1 MDDMMEEAV
10 HCRSL
15 VWRQEVIL
23 QTKQQTVAWDGPP
36 HSPQLPATIKSP
48 HEILLSVSQTVKA
61 HQRKNL
67 SISCHIMSK
76 SVFQHVMHTH
86 LKSIEKSEI
95 SPQMEELFDTYVA
108 GYISSDNMD
117 AHR

>member
-1 MDDMMEEAV
+1 MEEAV

-15 VWRQEVIL
+15 VWRREVIL
-23 QTKQQTVAWDGPP
+23 QTKQQTFAWDGPP

-48 HEILLSVSQTVKA
+48 HEILLSVSRTVKA
-61 HQRKNL
+61 LQRKRINL
-67 SISCHIMSK
+67 LSHN
-76 SVFQHVMHTH
+76 VMHTH

>member
-48 HEILLSVSQTVKA
+48 HEILLSVSRTVKA
-61 HQRKNL
+61 LQRKHIYLL
-67 SISCHIMSK
+67 SHNVKVCL
-76 SVFQHVMHTH
+76 QHVMHTH

-95 SPQMEELFDTYVA
+95 SPQMEDLCDTYVG
-108 GYISSDNMD
+108 GYIYSDNMD
-117 AHR
+117 ARR

>member
-1 MDDMMEEAV
+1 MEEAV

-23 QTKQQTVAWDGPP
+23 QTKQQTFAWDGPP

-48 HEILLSVSQTVKA
+48 HEILLSVSQTVKTL
-61 HQRKNL
+61 QRKLINL
-67 SISCHIMSK
+67 LSHNVKVCL
-76 SVFQHVMHTH
+76 QHVMHTH

-95 SPQMEELFDTYVA
+95 SSQMEELFDTYVA
-108 GYISSDNMD
+108 GSISSDNMD